1 MAHAGGTDPEP
12 EQLPPAAAGAGGAA
26 DGFSLLEVLVA
37 TALMGLVM
45 VVVLQLLTTA
55 LRCQD
60 TSWGHTQAVLAAE
73 KVLQENC
80 EVNSLKDGT
89 YQGDIG
95 RFKYVVRVAPQYE
108 VADPLAGKHLLCSII
123 QVTVTWQE
131 RDRPMSLTLAT
142 VRTSRGGKS

>member
-55 LRCQD
+55 LRCQE
-60 TSWGHTQAVLAAE
+60 TSWSRTQAVLAAE
-73 KVLQENC
+73 KAGDDARGRGAGTSDCLC
-80 EVNSLKDGT
+80 EH
-89 YQGDIG
+89 
-95 RFKYVVRVAPQYE
+95 R
-108 VADPLAGKHLLCSII
+108 
-123 QVTVTWQE
+123 
-131 RDRPMSLTLAT
+131 
-142 VRTSRGGKS
+142 